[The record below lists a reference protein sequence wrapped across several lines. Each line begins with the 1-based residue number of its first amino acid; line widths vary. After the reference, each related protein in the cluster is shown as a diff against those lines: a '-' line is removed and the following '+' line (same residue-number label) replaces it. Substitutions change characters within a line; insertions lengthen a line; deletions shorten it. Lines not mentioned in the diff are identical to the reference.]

1 MNLTKHDINFLI
13 QKLDDEI
20 EELKRGDWWAVA
32 VDQAKVI
39 EIQSKLYNRLVQVLE
54 EDPGE

>member
-1 MNLTKHDINFLI
+1 MNLTKHVINFLI

-39 EIQSKLYNRLVQVLE
+39 EIQSKLYNQLVQVLE